1 MYKNQGA
8 SGTSSLS
15 LTSWPP
21 VTETESRDCLSR
33 DRGHLRLW
41 VLAHEAHRTVS
52 LPQFQKDPIA
62 ILINTSQG

>member
-1 MYKNQGA
+1 MYKNQRA
-8 SGTSSLS
+8 SGTNSVF

-21 VTETESRDCLSR
+21 VTELEPRHCLSR

-41 VLAHEAHRTVS
+41 LLAHEPHRTVS
-52 LPQFQKDPIA
+52 LTQFQKDPIA